1 MSSICKEDREIF
13 EETIQELVKLF
24 FQTYSMKLFV
34 VIISKIFEYVCLSM
48 SADPCYDTELKN
60 VLAKSSLDEET
71 QNTLLIMQTIRNN
84 SIMHPSEI
92 TYDTINFLRITFE
105 DKVVDELVS
114 YFEDKTLLCKFFK
127 YNNDMSKN
135 ILKINEAYNIHQ

>member
-1 MSSICKEDREIF
+1 MINICKEDREIY
-13 EETIQELVKLF
+13 EDTIQELVKLF

-34 VIISKIFEYVCLSM
+34 VIISKIFEYVCVLM
-48 SADPCYDTELKN
+48 SVDPCYEVELKN
-60 VLAKSSLDEET
+60 ALTKSSLSEET